1 MQQDKKKILLNTIFW
16 GFILWLFGYILGFIF
31 FGFVPKEQ
39 IGWYVMPLGII
50 ATIFVLLKWIKR
62 EEFLYYIGLG
72 VIWTIMAVVLDYFFL
87 VKMLNAPDYYKF
99 DVYLYYAL
107 TLVLPI
113 AVGCYKKSKG
123 LVK

>member
-39 IGWYVMPLGII
+39 IGSYVMPLGII

-62 EEFLYYIGLG
+62 
-72 VIWTIMAVVLDYFFL
+72 
-87 VKMLNAPDYYKF
+87 
-99 DVYLYYAL
+99 
-107 TLVLPI
+107 
-113 AVGCYKKSKG
+113 
-123 LVK
+123 